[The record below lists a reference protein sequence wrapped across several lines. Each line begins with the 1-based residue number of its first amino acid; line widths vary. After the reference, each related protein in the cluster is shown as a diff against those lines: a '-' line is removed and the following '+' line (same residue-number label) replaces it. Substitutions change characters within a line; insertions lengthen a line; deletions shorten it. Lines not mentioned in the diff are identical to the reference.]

1 MANFHQPEGAS
12 RSRPR
17 VSSLPE
23 ITEDQLVSMEASTH
37 VHCPTNPVALGAGA
51 TVIVNV
57 KTVRP
62 RFIICH
68 AGTNNQGFLLQ
79 L

>member
-23 ITEDQLVSMEASTH
+23 ISEDQLVSMEASTH
-37 VHCPTNPVALGAGA
+37 VHCPTNPVALGAGGYCHCKRQDGE
-51 TVIVNV
+51 TSFN
-57 KTVRP
+57 RMP
-62 RFIICH
+62 RRD
-68 AGTNNQGFLLQ
+68 Q
-79 L
+79 